1 MAFPARFAGTCS
13 KCSQPINKGQYITW
27 SRRERGKASHVDC
40 ANPDAIPTVPTV
52 PTVPV
57 TPMAAASPEL
67 IAEIMR
73 VLEAKKGIAAPEV
86 DDLEAPIAKVP
97 KPVVAPKT
105 ASEPKPIATLT
116 EWWDRLAVIAKAVTP
131 LRALLIGPPGTGKSK
146 TGMIAADT
154 DYELTMTE
162 GTAVEDVIGMF
173 QLKNNETVWVDGPA
187 VSAMRVGKKLVIN
200 EIDHYATEI
209 GSLLYALMDDNPSI
223 MLPTG
228 ERVVAASGYGV
239 IATSNA
245 NITSLPEAI
254 VDRCDVVIAAT
265 KPHPEALKLLED
277 SKMVATVSNYFAT
290 IDTKPWTFS
299 RKPTLRVMRAF
310 KMLKPI
316 VGETVA
322 AELAFGNSATEIISV
337 MSTADRKDVAK

>member
-1 MAFPARFAGTCS
+1 MAFPARFAGTCN

-27 SRRERGKASHVDC
+27 SRRERGKASHIDC
-40 ANPDAIPTVPTV
+40 ANPDAVPTA
-52 PTVPV
+52 PIPRVPV
-57 TPMAAASPEL
+57 MPIAAASPEL
-67 IAEIMR
+67 ITEIMR
-73 VLEAKKGIAAPEV
+73 VLEAKKGIAAP
-86 DDLEAPIAKVP
+86 D
-97 KPVVAPKT
+97 KPVA
-105 ASEPKPIATLT
+105 EPKPIATLT
-116 EWWDRLAVIAKAVTP
+116 EWWDRLAAIAKAMST
-131 LRALLIGPPGTGKSK
+131 LRVLLIGPPGTGKSK
-146 TGMIAADT
+146 TAMIAADT

-173 QLKNNETVWVDGPA
+173 QLKDNATVWVDGPA
-187 VSAMRVGKKLVIN
+187 VSAMRAGKNLVIN

-228 ERVVAASGYGV
+228 ERVVATSGYGV

-265 KPHPEALKLLED
+265 KPHPAALALLED
-277 SKMVATVSNYFAT
+277 SKMIATVSNYFAT
-290 IDTKPWTFS
+290 IDTKPWAFS
-299 RKPTLRVMRAF
+299 RNPTLRVMRAY
-310 KMLKPI
+310 KMLNPI

-322 AELAFGNSATEIISV
+322 AELAFGNSATEIISI
-337 MSTADRKDVAK
+337 MSTADRKDMAK